1 MEFIHYSIIVN
12 LYMTLKTS
20 YIDNYILY
28 KLMDLICLTNAS
40 ITVGFIS
47 GFATIEFVEMCLGSY
62 HV

>member
-1 MEFIHYSIIVN
+1 
-12 LYMTLKTS
+12 MTLKTS